1 MKISLILL
9 EVSAIRKL
17 KYLSQKNSITL
28 NHNIPLAEKLRPKTL
43 DDVLGQ
49 EHLTGEKGTI
59 RKMIENNTLNSL
71 ILWGPPGTGKTT
83 LAEIISEKSGRKF
96 YKLSAVSSG
105 VKDVRDVIDDAKK
118 QNLFSGKS
126 PILFI
131 DEIHRFNKSQQD
143 SLLHAVEKGWIV
155 LIGATTENPSFE
167 VVSALLSRSQ
177 VYILKALSYDK
188 LEELIDIASERY
200 NKDEGT
206 DFKIIEKEA
215 FIQYSGGDG
224 RKLIN
229 AVELVLNQYKNSDIR
244 EITSANVLEVLQ
256 ETMALYDKNGE
267 QHYDIISAFIKSMRG
282 GDPNGAV
289 YWLARMIAGGEDIK
303 FIARRMLILAAEDIG
318 LANPNALVMANNCF
332 QAVNVIGNPES
343 RIILSE
349 TAVYLAVSPKSNST
363 YMAINEA
370 LALVKQTG
378 NLPVPLH
385 LRNAPTKLMKDLDY
399 GKEYKYAHSYEG
411 NFVEQDF
418 LPEEIKNAKLYQ
430 PGKNSTEK
438 KIYEEL
444 KKKWGN
450 KY

>member
-1 MKISLILL
+1 MN
-9 EVSAIRKL
+9 
-17 KYLSQKNSITL
+17 Q
-28 NHNIPLAEKLRPKTL
+28 NIPLAEKLRPKNL
-43 DDVLGQ
+43 DEVLGQ

-71 ILWGPPGTGKTT
+71 IFWGPPGTGKTT

-177 VYILKALSYDK
+177 VYVLKALSYEK
-188 LEELIDIASERY
+188 LEELIDTASDRY
-200 NKDEGT
+200 NKDEKT
-206 DFKIIEKEA
+206 DFKFIEKEA
-215 FIQYSGGDG
+215 LLQYSGGDA

-229 AVELVLNQYKNSDIR
+229 SVELVLNQYKNSAIK
-244 EITSANVLEVLQ
+244 EISNANVLEILQ

-282 GDPNGAV
+282 SDPNGAV

-318 LANPNALVMANNCF
+318 LANPNALVIANNCF
-332 QAVNVIGNPES
+332 QAVNVIGNPEA

-349 TAVYLAVSPKSNST
+349 AAVYLAVSPKSNSA

-370 LALVKQTG
+370 LALVKRTG

-385 LRNAPTKLMKDLDY
+385 LRNAPTKLMKDMDY

-411 NFVEQDF
+411 NFVDQTF
-418 LPEEIKNAKLYQ
+418 LPEEIKDIKLYE
-430 PGKNSTEK
+430 PGNNATEK

-444 KKKWGN
+444 KKKWNN

>member
-1 MKISLILL
+1 MN
-9 EVSAIRKL
+9 
-17 KYLSQKNSITL
+17 Q
-28 NHNIPLAEKLRPKTL
+28 NIPLAEKLRPKTL
-43 DDVLGQ
+43 EDVLGQ

-59 RKMIENNTLNSL
+59 RKMLQNNTLNSL
-71 ILWGPPGTGKTT
+71 IFWGPPGTGKTT
-83 LAEIISEKSGRKF
+83 LAEIISEQSGRKF

-105 VKDVRDVIDDAKK
+105 VKDVRDVIEDAKK

-177 VYILKALSYDK
+177 VYILKALSYEK
-188 LEELIDIASERY
+188 LEELIDIALERF
-200 NKDEGT
+200 NNDEKS
-206 DFKIIEKEA
+206 DFKITEKEA
-215 FIQYSGGDG
+215 LIQYSGGDA

-229 AVELVLNQYKNSDIR
+229 SVELVLNQYKNSGKQ
-244 EITSANVLEVLQ
+244 EIKNEDVLEVLQ

-282 GDPNGAV
+282 SDPNGAV

-318 LANPNALVMANNCF
+318 LANPNALIMANTCF
-332 QAVNVIGNPES
+332 QAVNVIGNPEA

-370 LALVKQTG
+370 LALVKKTG

-411 NFVEQDF
+411 NFVDQDF
-418 LPEEIKNAKLYQ
+418 LPEEIRDLTLYQ
-430 PGKNSTEK
+430 PGNNATEK
-438 KIYEEL
+438 KIYDEL
-444 KKKWGN
+444 KRKWNN

>member
-1 MKISLILL
+1 M
-9 EVSAIRKL
+9 
-17 KYLSQKNSITL
+17 SQNS
-28 NHNIPLAEKLRPKTL
+28 PLAERMRPKTL
-43 DDVLGQ
+43 DEVLGQ

-59 RKMIENNTLNSL
+59 RKMIDNNNLNSL
-71 ILWGPPGTGKTT
+71 IFWGPPGTGKTT
-83 LAEIISEKSGRKF
+83 LAEILSEKSGRKF

-105 VKDVRDVIDDAKK
+105 VKDVRDVIEDAKK

-177 VYILKALSYDK
+177 VYILKALTYEK
-188 LEELIDIASERY
+188 LEELIDIALKRY
-200 NKDEGT
+200 NQDEKT
-206 DFKIIEKEA
+206 DFEIADKQA

-229 AVELVLNQYKNSDIR
+229 SVELVLNQYVNSKKKK
-244 EITSANVLEVLQ
+244 ITNEDVLEVLQ

-282 GDPNGAV
+282 SDPNGTV

-303 FIARRMLILAAEDIG
+303 FIARRMLILASEDIG
-318 LANPNALVMANNCF
+318 LANPNALVIANNCF
-332 QAVNVIGNPES
+332 QAVNVIGNPEA

-363 YMAINEA
+363 YNAINEA

-385 LRNAPTKLMKDLDY
+385 LRNAPTKLMKELDY

-411 NFVEQDF
+411 NFVDQDF
-418 LPEEIKNAKLYQ
+418 LPEEIKNVKLYQ
-430 PGKNSTEK
+430 PGNNATEK

-444 KKKWGN
+444 KKKWNN

>member
-1 MKISLILL
+1 MISCLIC
-9 EVSAIRKL
+9 L
-17 KYLSQKNSITL
+17 KFNIL
-28 NHNIPLAEKLRPKTL
+28 NQNIPLAEKLRPKTL
-43 DDVLGQ
+43 NDVLGQ

-59 RKMIENNTLNSL
+59 RKMLNNNTLNSV
-71 ILWGPPGTGKTT
+71 IFWGPPGTGKTT
-83 LAEIISEKSGRKF
+83 LAEIISEQSGRKF

-105 VKDVRDVIDDAKK
+105 VKDVRDVIEDAKK

-177 VYILKALSYDK
+177 VYILKALSYEK

-200 NKDEGT
+200 NHDEDT
-206 DFKIIEKEA
+206 RFTISEKEA
-215 FIQYSGGDG
+215 FIQYSGGDA

-229 AVELVLNQYKNSDIR
+229 SVELVLNQYKDHADR
-244 EITSANVLEVLQ
+244 KITNEDVMEVLQ

-282 GDPNGAV
+282 SDPNGTV

-303 FIARRMLILAAEDIG
+303 FIARRMLILASEDIG
-318 LANPNALVMANNCF
+318 LANPNALIMANSCF
-332 QAVNVIGNPES
+332 QAVNVIGNPEA

-370 LALVKQTG
+370 LALVKKTG

-411 NFVEQDF
+411 NFVDQDF
-418 LPEEIKNAKLYQ
+418 LPAEIKDTKLYK
-430 PGKNSTEK
+430 PGNNATEK

-444 KKKWGN
+444 KKKWNN

>member
-1 MKISLILL
+1 MN
-9 EVSAIRKL
+9 
-17 KYLSQKNSITL
+17 Q
-28 NHNIPLAEKLRPKTL
+28 NIPLAEKLRPKTL
-43 DDVLGQ
+43 EDVLGQ

-59 RKMIENNTLNSL
+59 RKMLQNNTLNSL
-71 ILWGPPGTGKTT
+71 IFWGPPGTGKTT
-83 LAEIISEKSGRKF
+83 LAEIISEQSGRKF

-105 VKDVRDVIDDAKK
+105 VKDVRDVIEDAKK

-177 VYILKALSYDK
+177 VYILKALSYEK
-188 LEELIDIASERY
+188 LEELIDIALERF
-200 NKDEGT
+200 NTDEKS

-215 FIQYSGGDG
+215 LIQYSGGDA

-229 AVELVLNQYKNSDIR
+229 SVELVLNQYKGSGKNEIQNSD
-244 EITSANVLEVLQ
+244 VLEVLQ

-282 GDPNGAV
+282 SDPNGAV

-318 LANPNALVMANNCF
+318 LANPNALMMANTCF
-332 QAVNVIGNPES
+332 QAVNVIGNPEA

-370 LALVKQTG
+370 LALVKKTG

-411 NFVEQDF
+411 NFVDQDF
-418 LPEEIKNAKLYQ
+418 LPEEIRDVTLYQ
-430 PGKNSTEK
+430 PGSNATEK

-444 KKKWGN
+444 KKKWNN

>member
-1 MKISLILL
+1 M
-9 EVSAIRKL
+9 
-17 KYLSQKNSITL
+17 SQNT
-28 NHNIPLAEKLRPKTL
+28 PLAERMRPKTL
-43 DDVLGQ
+43 DEVLGQ
-49 EHLTGEKGTI
+49 EHLTGEKGTL
-59 RKMIENNTLNSL
+59 RKMLQNDTLNSL

-96 YKLSAVSSG
+96 FKLSAVSSG
-105 VKDVRDVIDDAKK
+105 VKDVRDVIDEAKK

-143 SLLHAVEKGWIV
+143 SLLHAVEKGWVV

-177 VYILKALSYDK
+177 VYILKALSHEK
-188 LEELIDIASERY
+188 LEELIDIALERF
-200 NKDEGT
+200 NKDEKT
-206 DFKIIEKEA
+206 DFTIKEKQA

-229 AVELVLNQYKNSDIR
+229 SVELVLSQFINSNTK
-244 EITSANVLEVLQ
+244 EISNDEVMEVLQ

-282 GDPNGAV
+282 SDPNGAV

-303 FIARRMLILAAEDIG
+303 FIARRMLILASEDIG
-318 LANPNALVMANNCF
+318 LANPNALVIANSCF
-332 QAVNVIGNPES
+332 QAINVIGNPEA
-343 RIILSE
+343 RILLSE
-349 TAVYLAVSPKSNST
+349 TAIYLAVSPKSNSA
-363 YMAINEA
+363 YMAINDA
-370 LALVKQTG
+370 LDFVKKTG

-411 NFVEQDF
+411 NFVNQDF
-418 LPEEIKNAKLYQ
+418 LPEEIADVKFYEPGNNA
-430 PGKNSTEK
+430 TEK

-444 KKKWGN
+444 RKKWNN

>member
-1 MKISLILL
+1 
-9 EVSAIRKL
+9 
-17 KYLSQKNSITL
+17 L
-28 NHNIPLAEKLRPKTL
+28 NQNIPLAEKLRPKML
-43 DDVLGQ
+43 DNVLGQ

-59 RKMIENNTLNSL
+59 RKMLENNSLNSL
-71 ILWGPPGTGKTT
+71 IFWGPPGTGKTT
-83 LAEIISEKSGRKF
+83 LAEIVSEKSGRKF

-105 VKDVRDVIDDAKK
+105 VKDVRDVIEDAKK

-177 VYILKALSYDK
+177 VYILKSLTYEK
-188 LEELIDIASERY
+188 LEELIDISLERF
-200 NKDEGT
+200 NQDEKT
-206 DFKIIEKEA
+206 DFTIIEKEA
-215 FIQYSGGDG
+215 FIQYSGGDA

-229 AVELVLNQYKNSDIR
+229 SVELVLNQYRNSSR
-244 EITSANVLEVLQ
+244 SEINNESVLEVLQ

-282 GDPNGAV
+282 GDPNGAI

-303 FIARRMLILAAEDIG
+303 FIARRMLILAAEDVG
-318 LANPNALVMANNCF
+318 LANPNALVIANNCF
-332 QAVNVIGNPES
+332 QAVNVIGNPEA

-349 TAVYLAVSPKSNST
+349 TAVYLAVSPKSNSA

-370 LALVKQTG
+370 LALVKKTG

-411 NFVEQDF
+411 NFVDQDF
-418 LPEEIKNAKLYQ
+418 LPKEIREVKLYE
-430 PGKNSTEK
+430 PGNNATEK

-444 KKKWGN
+444 KKKWNN

>member
-1 MKISLILL
+1 M
-9 EVSAIRKL
+9 
-17 KYLSQKNSITL
+17 NS
-28 NHNIPLAEKLRPKTL
+28 NSPLAEKMRPKNL
-43 DDVLGQ
+43 DEVLGQ
-49 EHLTGEKGTI
+49 EHLTGKTGTI
-59 RKMIENNTLNSL
+59 RKMLENDTLNSL

-96 YKLSAVSSG
+96 FKLSAVSSG
-105 VKDVRDVIDDAKK
+105 VKDVREVIEDAKK

-177 VYILKALSYDK
+177 VYVLKSLSFEK
-188 LEELIDIASERY
+188 LEELAEITMKNY
-200 NKDEGT
+200 NEAEQTEFILRDKQ
-206 DFKIIEKEA
+206 A
-215 FIQYSGGDG
+215 FIQYSGGDA

-229 AVELVLNQYKNSDIR
+229 SIEIVLNNFKNSDKK
-244 EITSANVLEVLQ
+244 EISNEDVLEVLQ

-282 GDPNGAV
+282 SDPNAAV
-289 YWLARMIAGGEDIK
+289 YWLARMLVGGEDIK

-318 LANPNALVMANNCF
+318 LANPNALVIANNCF

-363 YMAINEA
+363 YVAINEA
-370 LALVKQTG
+370 MANVKLTG

-399 GKEYKYAHSYEG
+399 GKNYGYAHSHEG
-411 NFVEQDF
+411 NFVNQEF
-418 LPEEIKNAKLYQ
+418 LPEEIKSTQFYK
-430 PGKNSTEK
+430 PGNNTTEK
-438 KIYEEL
+438 KIAEEL
-444 KKKWGN
+444 KKKWKG

>member
-1 MKISLILL
+1 MN
-9 EVSAIRKL
+9 
-17 KYLSQKNSITL
+17 Q
-28 NHNIPLAEKLRPKTL
+28 NIPLAEKLRPKTL
-43 DDVLGQ
+43 EDVLGQ

-59 RKMIENNTLNSL
+59 RKMLQNNTLNSL
-71 ILWGPPGTGKTT
+71 IFWGPPGTGKTT
-83 LAEIISEKSGRKF
+83 LAEIISEQSGRKF

-105 VKDVRDVIDDAKK
+105 VKDVRDVIEDAKK

-177 VYILKALSYDK
+177 VYILKALSYEK
-188 LEELIDIASERY
+188 LEELIDIALDKF
-200 NKDEGT
+200 NTDEKS
-206 DFKIIEKEA
+206 DFKVVEKEA
-215 FIQYSGGDG
+215 FIQYSGGDA

-229 AVELVLNQYKNSDIR
+229 SVELVLNQYINSSKK
-244 EITSANVLEVLQ
+244 EIGNEDVLEVLQ

-282 GDPNGAV
+282 SDPNGAV

-318 LANPNALVMANNCF
+318 LANPNALIMANNCF
-332 QAVNVIGNPES
+332 QAVNVIGNPEA

-370 LALVKQTG
+370 LALVKKTG

-399 GKEYKYAHSYEG
+399 GKEYKYAHSYDG
-411 NFVEQDF
+411 NFVDQDF
-418 LPEEIKNAKLYQ
+418 LPEEIRDVTLYQ
-430 PGKNSTEK
+430 PGNNATEK

-444 KKKWGN
+444 KKKWN
-450 KY
+450 NRY

>member
-1 MKISLILL
+1 MN
-9 EVSAIRKL
+9 
-17 KYLSQKNSITL
+17 NS
-28 NHNIPLAEKLRPKTL
+28 PLAEILRPKTL

-49 EHLTGEKGTI
+49 EHLTGKNGTI
-59 RKMIENNTLNSL
+59 RKMLENDTLNSL
-71 ILWGPPGTGKTT
+71 IFWGPPGTGKTT

-105 VKDVRDVIDDAKK
+105 VKDVRDVIDEAKK

-177 VYILKALSYDK
+177 VYILKALTFEK
-188 LEELIDIASERY
+188 LEELADISVSKY
-200 NKDEGT
+200 NEINKTKFSLE
-206 DFKIIEKEA
+206 EKEA
-215 FIQYSGGDG
+215 FIQYSGGDA

-229 AVELVLNQYKNSDIR
+229 SVELVLNQFKPAKKNKISNKD
-244 EITSANVLEVLQ
+244 VLSVLQ
-256 ETMALYDKNGE
+256 ENMALYDKNGE

-282 GDPNGAV
+282 SDPNGAV
-289 YWLARMIAGGEDIK
+289 YWLARMLVGGEDIK
-303 FIARRMLILAAEDIG
+303 FIARRMVILAAEDIG

-332 QAVNVIGNPES
+332 QAINVIGNPEA

-363 YMAINEA
+363 YNAINEA
-370 LALVKQTG
+370 MAFVRKTG
-378 NLPVPLH
+378 DLPVPLH

-399 GKEYKYAHSYEG
+399 GKDYQYAHSYQG
-411 NFVEQDF
+411 NFVDLEF
-418 LPEEIKNAKLYQ
+418 LPDEIKGTAFYKPSN
-430 PGKNSTEK
+430 NSTEK
-438 KIYEEL
+438 KIHEQMKE
-444 KKKWGN
+444 KWGN
-450 KY
+450 KYDR

>member
-1 MKISLILL
+1 ML
-9 EVSAIRKL
+9 
-17 KYLSQKNSITL
+17 QN
-28 NHNIPLAEKLRPKTL
+28 
-43 DDVLGQ
+43 D
-49 EHLTGEKGTI
+49 
-59 RKMIENNTLNSL
+59 TLNSL

-96 YKLSAVSSG
+96 FKLSAVSSG
-105 VKDVRDVIDDAKK
+105 VKDVRDVIEDAKK

-143 SLLHAVEKGWIV
+143 SLLHAVEKGWVI

-177 VYILKALSYDK
+177 VYILKALSYEK
-188 LEELIDIASERY
+188 LEELIDIASDRF
-200 NKDEGT
+200 NNDEKT
-206 DFKIIEKEA
+206 DFIIKEKEA

-229 AVELVLNQYKNSDIR
+229 SVEVVLNQFKNSSTK
-244 EITSANVLEVLQ
+244 EITNEDVMSVLQ

-282 GDPNGAV
+282 SDPNGAV

-303 FIARRMLILAAEDIG
+303 FIARRMLILASEDIG
-318 LANPNALVMANNCF
+318 LANPNALVIANNCF
-332 QAVNVIGNPES
+332 QAINVIGNPEA
-343 RIILSE
+343 RILLSE
-349 TAVYLAVSPKSNST
+349 TAIYLAVSPKSNSA
-363 YMAINEA
+363 YAAINEA
-370 LALVKQTG
+370 LAFVKKTG

-385 LRNAPTKLMKDLDY
+385 LRNAPTKFMKDLDY

-411 NFVEQDF
+411 NFVDQDF
-418 LPEEIKNAKLYQ
+418 LPEEIKEIKFYEPGNNA
-430 PGKNSTEK
+430 TEK
-438 KIYEEL
+438 KIHEEL

>member
-1 MKISLILL
+1 MN
-9 EVSAIRKL
+9 
-17 KYLSQKNSITL
+17 Q
-28 NHNIPLAEKLRPKTL
+28 NIQLAEKLRPKTL
-43 DDVLGQ
+43 NDVLGQ
-49 EHLTGEKGTI
+49 EHLTGDKGTI

-83 LAEIISEKSGRKF
+83 MAEIISEQSGRKF

-177 VYILKALSYDK
+177 VYILKALSYEK

-206 DFKIIEKEA
+206 DFKILEKEA
-215 FIQYSGGDG
+215 FIQYSGGDA

-229 AVELVLNQYKNSDIR
+229 SVELVLNQYKNSDTT
-244 EITSANVLEVLQ
+244 EIINTDVLEVLQ

-303 FIARRMLILAAEDIG
+303 FIARRMLILAAEDVG
-318 LANPNALVMANNCF
+318 LANPNALVVANNCF
-332 QAVNVIGNPES
+332 QAINVIGNPEA

-349 TAVYLAVSPKSNST
+349 TAVYLAVSPKSNSA

-418 LPEEIKNAKLYQ
+418 LPEEIRDVKLYE
-430 PGKNSTEK
+430 PGNNSTEK

-444 KKKWGN
+444 KKKWNN

>member
-1 MKISLILL
+1 MKI
-9 EVSAIRKL
+9 
-17 KYLSQKNSITL
+17 L
-28 NHNIPLAEKLRPKTL
+28 NQNIPLAEKLRPKTL
-43 DDVLGQ
+43 NDVLGQ

-59 RKMIENNTLNSL
+59 RKMLENNTLNSL
-71 ILWGPPGTGKTT
+71 IFWGPPGTGKTT
-83 LAEIISEKSGRKF
+83 LAEIISEQSGRKF

-105 VKDVRDVIDDAKK
+105 VKDVRDVIEDAKK

-177 VYILKALSYDK
+177 VYVLKALSYEK

-200 NKDEGT
+200 NQDEKS
-206 DFKIIEKEA
+206 DFKIAEKEA
-215 FIQYSGGDG
+215 FIQYSGGDA

-229 AVELVLNQYKNSDIR
+229 SVELVLNQYINSDKT
-244 EITSANVLEVLQ
+244 EIKNEDVLEVLQ
-256 ETMALYDKNGE
+256 ETIALYDKNGE

-303 FIARRMLILAAEDIG
+303 FIARRMLILAAEDVG
-318 LANPNALVMANNCF
+318 LANPNALVVANNCF
-332 QAVNVIGNPES
+332 QAINVIGNPEA

-349 TAVYLAVSPKSNST
+349 TAVYLAVSPKSNSA

-370 LALVKQTG
+370 MALVKQTG

-411 NFVEQDF
+411 NFVDQDF
-418 LPEEIKNAKLYQ
+418 LPKEINEVKLYQ
-430 PGKNSTEK
+430 PGNNATEK

-444 KKKWGN
+444 KKKWNN

>member
-1 MKISLILL
+1 
-9 EVSAIRKL
+9 
-17 KYLSQKNSITL
+17 L
-28 NHNIPLAEKLRPKTL
+28 NQNIPLAEKLRPKTL
-43 DDVLGQ
+43 NDVLGQ
-49 EHLTGEKGTI
+49 EHLTGDKGTI

-83 LAEIISEKSGRKF
+83 LAEIISEQSGRKF

-177 VYILKALSYDK
+177 VYILKALSYEK

-206 DFKIIEKEA
+206 DFKILEKEA
-215 FIQYSGGDG
+215 FIQYSGGDA

-229 AVELVLNQYKNSDIR
+229 SVELVLNQYKNSGTT
-244 EITSANVLEVLQ
+244 EIINTDVLEVLQ

-303 FIARRMLILAAEDIG
+303 FIARRMLILAAEDVG
-318 LANPNALVMANNCF
+318 LANPNALVVANNCF
-332 QAVNVIGNPES
+332 QAINVIGNPEA

-349 TAVYLAVSPKSNST
+349 TAVYLAVSPKSNSA

-370 LALVKQTG
+370 LALVKRTG

-418 LPEEIKNAKLYQ
+418 LPEEIRDVKLYE
-430 PGKNSTEK
+430 PGTNSTEK

-444 KKKWGN
+444 KKKWNN

>member
-1 MKISLILL
+1 MN
-9 EVSAIRKL
+9 
-17 KYLSQKNSITL
+17 Q
-28 NHNIPLAEKLRPKTL
+28 NIPLAEKLRPKTL

-59 RKMIENNTLNSL
+59 RKMLENNSLNSL
-71 ILWGPPGTGKTT
+71 IFWGPPGTGKTT
-83 LAEIISEKSGRKF
+83 LAEIVSEKSGRKF

-105 VKDVRDVIDDAKK
+105 VKDVRDVIEDAKK

-177 VYILKALSYDK
+177 VYILKSLTYEK
-188 LEELIDIASERY
+188 LEELIDISLERF
-200 NKDEGT
+200 NKDEKT
-206 DFKIIEKEA
+206 DFTIIEKEA
-215 FIQYSGGDG
+215 FIQYSGGDA

-229 AVELVLNQYKNSDIR
+229 SVELVLNQYRNSSR
-244 EITSANVLEVLQ
+244 SEINNESVLEVLQ

-303 FIARRMLILAAEDIG
+303 FIARRMLILAAEDVG
-318 LANPNALVMANNCF
+318 LANPNALVIANNCF
-332 QAVNVIGNPES
+332 QAVNVIGNPEA

-349 TAVYLAVSPKSNST
+349 TAVYLAVSPKSNSA

-370 LALVKQTG
+370 LALVKKTG

-411 NFVEQDF
+411 NFVDQDF
-418 LPEEIKNAKLYQ
+418 LPEEIREIKLYE
-430 PGKNSTEK
+430 PGNNATEK

-444 KKKWGN
+444 KKKWNN

>member
-1 MKISLILL
+1 MN
-9 EVSAIRKL
+9 
-17 KYLSQKNSITL
+17 Q
-28 NHNIPLAEKLRPKTL
+28 NIPLAEKLRPKTL
-43 DDVLGQ
+43 NDVLGQ

-59 RKMIENNTLNSL
+59 RKMLNNNTLNSV
-71 ILWGPPGTGKTT
+71 IFWGPPGTGKTT
-83 LAEIISEKSGRKF
+83 LAEIISEQSGRKF

-105 VKDVRDVIDDAKK
+105 VKDVRDVIEDAKK

-177 VYILKALSYDK
+177 VYILKALSYEK

-200 NKDEGT
+200 NHDENT
-206 DFKIIEKEA
+206 RFTISEKEA
-215 FIQYSGGDG
+215 FIQYSGGDA

-229 AVELVLNQYKNSDIR
+229 SVELVLNQYKDHSDR
-244 EITSANVLEVLQ
+244 EITNQDVMEVLQ

-282 GDPNGAV
+282 SDPNGTV

-303 FIARRMLILAAEDIG
+303 FIARRMLILASEDIG
-318 LANPNALVMANNCF
+318 LANPNALIMANSCF
-332 QAVNVIGNPES
+332 QAVNVIGNPEA

-370 LALVKQTG
+370 LALVKKTG

-411 NFVEQDF
+411 SFVDQDF
-418 LPEEIKNAKLYQ
+418 LPAEIKDIKLYE
-430 PGKNSTEK
+430 PGNNATEK

-444 KKKWGN
+444 KKKWTN

>member
-1 MKISLILL
+1 M
-9 EVSAIRKL
+9 
-17 KYLSQKNSITL
+17 SQNT
-28 NHNIPLAEKLRPKTL
+28 PLAERMRPKNL
-43 DDVLGQ
+43 DEVLGQ

-59 RKMIENNTLNSL
+59 RKMLENDTLNSL

-83 LAEIISEKSGRKF
+83 MAEIISEKSGRKF
-96 YKLSAVSSG
+96 FKLSAVSSG
-105 VKDVRDVIDDAKK
+105 VKDVRDVIDEAKK

-177 VYILKALSYDK
+177 VYILKALSHEK
-188 LEELIDIASERY
+188 LEELIDIALERF
-200 NKDEGT
+200 NKDEKT
-206 DFKIIEKEA
+206 DFTIKEKQA

-229 AVELVLNQYKNSDIR
+229 SVELVLSQFIKS
-244 EITSANVLEVLQ
+244 EIKEISNDEVMEVLQ

-303 FIARRMLILAAEDIG
+303 FIARRMLILASEDIG
-318 LANPNALVMANNCF
+318 LANPNALVIANSCF
-332 QAVNVIGNPES
+332 QAINVIGNPEA
-343 RIILSE
+343 RILLSE
-349 TAVYLAVSPKSNST
+349 TAIYLAVSPKSNSA
-363 YMAINEA
+363 YMAINDA
-370 LALVKQTG
+370 LAFVKKTG

-411 NFVEQDF
+411 NFVNQDF
-418 LPEEIKNAKLYQ
+418 LPEEINEVKFYEPGNNA
-430 PGKNSTEK
+430 TEK

-444 KKKWGN
+444 KKKWSV